1 LKFKEFRMNRYR
13 LCLGLPRVRVA
24 LGVALLGA
32 LAHAAPVLAAG
43 PSQAPSHASS
53 SAPPQAQPRSAA
65 QAGAAAPAHAGRVYV
80 TVAGDT
86 IDRVIRK
93 TMADSPLKD
102 ELLRQALIAA
112 NPTAFKAGRNSRL
125 RPGTEL
131 KLPEMHGLL
140 RDILLPLL
148 SPTEV
153 GSYFPPPPSTAD
165 ERRRWVRYP

>member
-1 LKFKEFRMNRYR
+1 
-13 LCLGLPRVRVA
+13 
-24 LGVALLGA
+24 
-32 LAHAAPVLAAG
+32 
-43 PSQAPSHASS
+43 
-53 SAPPQAQPRSAA
+53 
-65 QAGAAAPAHAGRVYV
+65 VYV